1 LRKNPPQIFG
11 EINMTWKDILKAP
24 FDAKRSEAATEEI
37 MRQRK
42 EIMATRPKE
51 DLSTDISTF
60 ASKYIDPQLT
70 DSRGDSMGYGRAFA
84 TNGWSRG
91 ESNEAWKPMIKLVEK
106 YGIDKLEEE
115 LGKLY
120 NTKVFISHRDVGKE
134 LEDYAIDVGHDYE
147 EKYKR

>member
-1 LRKNPPQIFG
+1 
-11 EINMTWKDILKAP
+11 MTWKDILKAP

-42 EIMATRPKE
+42 EIMATRPKK
-51 DLSTDISTF
+51 DFSTDISTF

-84 TNGWSRG
+84 TDGWSRD
-91 ESNEAWKPMIKLVEK
+91 ESNDAWKPMTELVEK

-120 NTKVFISHRDVGKE
+120 NTKVFISHRDVPSEGE
-134 LEDYAIDVGHDYE
+134 DSLEDYVIDVGHDYE
-147 EKYKR
+147 GKSKR

>member
-1 LRKNPPQIFG
+1 
-11 EINMTWKDILKAP
+11 MTWKDILKAP

-37 MRQRK
+37 IRQRK

-84 TNGWSRG
+84 TSGFSRG
-91 ESNEAWKPMIKLVEK
+91 VSEDAWKPFLELLEK
-106 YGIDKLEEE
+106 HGIDKLEEE
-115 LGKLY
+115 IGKLY
-120 NTKVFISHRDVGKE
+120 NTKVFISHRDVGTD
-134 LEDYAIDVGHDYE
+134 LEDYVIDVGYDHE
-147 EKYKR
+147 GKSKR

>member
-1 LRKNPPQIFG
+1 
-11 EINMTWKDILKAP
+11 MTWKNILKAP
-24 FDAKRSEAATEEI
+24 FDAKRSEAAT
-37 MRQRK
+37 K

-70 DSRGDSMGYGRAFA
+70 DSRVDSRGYGRAFA
-84 TNGWSRG
+84 TDGWSRDV
-91 ESNEAWKPMIKLVEK
+91 SNDAWKPLIKLVEK

-120 NTKVFISHRDVGKE
+120 NTKVFISHRDVGDK
-134 LEDYAIDVGHDYE
+134 LEDYVIDVGHDYE
-147 EKYKR
+147 GKSKNAM